1 MDDIGNFDLITDFE
15 DLSGLTQADPI
26 PMPTE
31 NIVRKRKFDD
41 PVSDTQMLENFTNAI
56 PLKTRRQNNWSLS
69 LWQEWATHR
78 NGLDISKSSTFYP
91 VPVRKFS
98 LSIFK
103 K

>member
-41 PVSDTQMLENFTNAI
+41 PVSDAWEFYKSNSFED
-56 PLKTRRQNNWSLS
+56 
-69 LWQEWATHR
+69 QETE
-78 NGLDISKSSTFYP
+78 
-91 VPVRKFS
+91 
-98 LSIFK
+98 
-103 K
+103 

>member
-1 MDDIGNFDLITDFE
+1 MDDFGNFDLLTDFE
-15 DLSGLTQADPI
+15 ELNGLTQADPI

-41 PVSDTQMLENFTNAI
+41 PVSDSQHV
-56 PLKTRRQNNWSLS
+56 RQ
-69 LWQEWATHR
+69 
-78 NGLDISKSSTFYP
+78 
-91 VPVRKFS
+91 FS